1 MVIIKMKGGLGNQI
15 SQYAFSRLLAK
26 QYPQQVVKIDTSWFD
41 LNPIHNGFEL
51 DRVFEEKF
59 LQMERA
65 TDAQIFCARHQIPL
79 HDRKKGVVAA
89 KAVNRLIREGYQIAG
104 KTFEYVQEIASGYPK
119 DSWWPK
125 ADREITK
132 GKNGYFNGYW
142 HSYDYLQLLPQLR
155 KELVFRTENISVQN
169 LILLEEIRATESVS
183 VHIRKGDY
191 KSSMYDITTPAYYKR
206 AVQLL
211 ESQLKNKLQY
221 FVFSDS
227 PEEANEIFSA
237 LQIPYNLVD
246 VNQGMQSYLDM
257 YLMKNCRHNIITNST
272 FSYWAA
278 MLNDNAEKRVVRP
291 KMQTAKRKA
300 WKVEGWDILDN

>member
-1 MVIIKMKGGLGNQI
+1 MIIIKVQGGLGNQI
-15 SQYAFSRLLAK
+15 SQYAFSRLLAS
-26 QYPQQVVKIDTSWFD
+26 QYPQQVVKMDTSWFD
-41 LNPIHNGFEL
+41 LNLIHNGFEL
-51 DRVFEEKF
+51 DRVFEKNSLKIE
-59 LQMERA
+59 QA
-65 TDAQIFCARHQIPL
+65 TDVQIFCARHQIPL
-79 HDRKKGVVAA
+79 HDRKKGAVAA
-89 KAVNRLIREGYQIAG
+89 KAVNRLIREGHQIAG

-119 DSWWPK
+119 DRWWPK

-132 GKNGYFNGYW
+132 GKNCYFDGYW

-211 ESQLKNKLQY
+211 ESELKNKLQY

-227 PEEANEIFSA
+227 PEEADEIFSD
-237 LQIPYNLVD
+237 LQVPYRLVD
-246 VNQGMQSYLDM
+246 VNQGTQSYLDM

-278 MLNDNAEKRVVRP
+278 MLNENSQKRVIRP
-291 KMQTAKRKA
+291 RMQTAERKT
-300 WKVEGWDILDN
+300 WEVEGWDILDN